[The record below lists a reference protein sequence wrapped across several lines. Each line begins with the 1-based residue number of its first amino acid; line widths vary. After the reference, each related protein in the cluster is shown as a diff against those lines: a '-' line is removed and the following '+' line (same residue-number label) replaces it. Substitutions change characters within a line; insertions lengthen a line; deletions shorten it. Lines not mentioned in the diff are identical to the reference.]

1 MIPLSLFLL
10 GLFVVYVGTVRAA
23 FTAMLSLSVRF
34 IVERHARGDSL
45 AEYLEDPDRLFVP
58 ARLLLGIAS
67 VAAALLLASAI
78 GVDGSRRLATFAAVM
93 LLFGVGC
100 EHFLPQLIVRKE
112 PQAVLEFL
120 LPSFDVL
127 VAAVAPVSSML
138 VGDTPRVDRE
148 SPDVDTDEAGEPGS
162 VDDHDETKS
171 EEESPDEHRLIQS
184 VVDFGDRL
192 VREVMTPRPDI
203 VGIEA
208 DETID
213 DLRRLFQEQEYSRIP
228 VYRDNLDNIVGF
240 VFVKDLLKLDV
251 AAVGGQAVTSIMR
264 TPYLVPETKRVPEL
278 LKEFQRQQVQCA
290 IVVDEY
296 GGTAG
301 LVTAEDLLEEIVG
314 EIRDEYDVEADPIV
328 DEGDGVFVFSG
339 KVNFDE
345 LCDRLGVQIE
355 GEGFETVGGYLLTKV
370 GRVPTVG
377 ERFDLDGL
385 HLEVVEVERRRIK
398 RVRVRVAEPSEQ
410 EAGA

>member
-1 MIPLSLFLL
+1 MTPLLLFLL
-10 GLFVVYVGTVRAA
+10 GVFVVYVGTVRAA
-23 FTAMLSLSVRF
+23 FTAMLRLSVRF

-45 AEYLEDPDRLFVP
+45 AQYLEDPTRLFVP
-58 ARLLLGIAS
+58 ARLLLGISS
-67 VAAALLLASAI
+67 VLAALLLASVI
-78 GVDGSRRLATFAAVM
+78 GVEGGRRLLMLAAAM
-93 LLFGVGC
+93 LLFAVGC

-112 PQAVLEFL
+112 PQSVLEFL
-120 LPSFDVL
+120 LPSFDLL
-127 VAAVAPVSSML
+127 VSAVAPVSRML
-138 VGDTPRVDRE
+138 IGAPVRLDRE
-148 SPDVDTDEAGEPGS
+148 AGDIEDEPGGTTTANDS
-162 VDDHDETKS
+162 GEELPS
-171 EEESPDEHRLIQS
+171 EPDRPDEHRLLQS

-208 DETID
+208 DDTID
-213 DLRRLFQEQEYSRIP
+213 DLRRLFREQEYSRIP

-240 VFVKDLLKLDV
+240 VFVKDLLKLDLG
-251 AAVGGQAVTSIMR
+251 AVGAHAVTTIMR

-328 DEGDGVFVFSG
+328 DEGDGTFVFSG
-339 KVNFDE
+339 KVNFDD

-355 GEGFETVGGYLLTKV
+355 GEGFETVGGYLLTQV

-377 ERFDLDGL
+377 ERFELDGL
-385 HLEVVEVERRRIK
+385 RIEVVEVERRRIK
-398 RVRVRVAEPSEQ
+398 RVRVQVAESTVE
-410 EAGA
+410 EADA